1 MASVGSLALCC
12 IVSSVASMTRVS
24 SSGVSPAGSRCTET
38 RPEHFLRALGSGR
51 VSTNVFLRRIHNFA
65 LDMTWLPWPV
75 IPKKQWPAVHFKEK
89 RAITWE
95 EHQAIIAREPNL
107 ERKAFY
113 QLAWNLGARNPIWL
127 TSKPRILTG
136 ESASSV
142 LLLPMTHDQV
152 RCTSEPFH
160 VRAKLFQRGCRKIH
174 AALLQRRFEIRLPNT
189 SKVCC
194 LDSTKPRNSAGPA
207 SPRPFWF

>member
-113 QLAWNLGARNPIWL
+113 QLAWNLGASQSDLAHLKAEDIDRRERVIRSSSANDPRSGPMHERAISRQSEVVPAWL
-127 TSKPRILTG
+127 PQNTCCPSSKTI
-136 ESASSV
+136 
-142 LLLPMTHDQV
+142 
-152 RCTSEPFH
+152 
-160 VRAKLFQRGCRKIH
+160 
-174 AALLQRRFEIRLPNT
+174 
-189 SKVCC
+189 
-194 LDSTKPRNSAGPA
+194 
-207 SPRPFWF
+207 